1 MLVQLRYQPK
11 LFQRSII
18 RALTSQ
24 RFQQYLLFL
33 MISGLS
39 LKRWLGVGSFGFAFI
54 TLRIIFSLKVST
66 GPAFISFLESVTLRN
81 ESPYL
86 RGGVFIGIGLVGAII
101 AAFGLSRSLG
111 KVGQRIRHWPLLD
124 SLYVE
129 RVLGSGPKRK
139 SRSSA
144 AEAACQTSSAA

>member
-11 LFQRSII
+11 LVQRSII
-18 RALTSQ
+18 RALTSR

-111 KVGQRIRHWPLLD
+111 KVG
-124 SLYVE
+124 
-129 RVLGSGPKRK
+129 
-139 SRSSA
+139 
-144 AEAACQTSSAA
+144 